1 MYTFTKQEIGG
12 FAVFT
17 SEPEVGD
24 LHRKK
29 FLAGVT
35 PLNQATL
42 NIYVSGGFRLECGSF
57 QQDMIAGQTSLDI
70 ELAEFPAGALFCE
83 TVTQGPA
90 KRLCVSKIAGGPWLR
105 DRVTVDAGWLPK
117 TDGVLVFLDGEVAQ
131 VQAGVAPARMGG
143 AIYCRAAG

>member
-29 FLAGVT
+29 FLPGVT
-35 PLNQATL
+35 PANQATL
-42 NIYVSGGFRLECGSF
+42 NIYVSGAFRLQCGNF
-57 QQDMIAGQTSLDI
+57 QQDVSAGQTSLDI
-70 ELAEFPAGALFCE
+70 ELAEFPAGILFCE

-90 KRLCVSKIAGGPWLR
+90 KRLCVSRLAGGPWLR
-105 DRVTVDAGWLPK
+105 DRVTVADGWSPQL
-117 TDGVLVFLDGEVAQ
+117 DGLLVFLDGGIELAK
-131 VQAGVAPARMGG
+131 AGLAPSGRG
-143 AIYCRAAG
+143 AAMYCRAAA